1 MSEFK
6 KANEKIAEGVVNGF
20 QKIENG
26 VVEGY
31 RKIED
36 GVVGA
41 YKKVEDKFVNK
52 FLTHEGESTEDAK
65 KRLENE
71 QADREAAGKKAA
83 EKRAM
88 AGNGTE
94 IGRSSLK
101 VSRETAKS
109 SIEASQNA
117 GNK

>member
-20 QKIENG
+20 RKIENG

-52 FLTHEGESTEDAK
+52 FLAHEGESTEDAK
-65 KRLENE
+65 KRLAEERSARKN
-71 QADREAAGKKAA
+71 AAK
-83 EKRAM
+83 
-88 AGNGTE
+88 
-94 IGRSSLK
+94 
-101 VSRETAKS
+101 
-109 SIEASQNA
+109 
-117 GNK
+117 